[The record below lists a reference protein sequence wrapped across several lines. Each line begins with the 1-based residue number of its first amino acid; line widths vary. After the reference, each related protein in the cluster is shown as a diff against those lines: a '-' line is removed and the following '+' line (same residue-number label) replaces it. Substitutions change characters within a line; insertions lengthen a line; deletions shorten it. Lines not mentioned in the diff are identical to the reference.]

1 MLVNCVVYHEGR
13 RVHDIPVEE
22 IGQWIGRGD
31 SFVWVALKDA
41 TAEELTAMQQ
51 QFGLHELAVE
61 DARHGHQR
69 PKIEEYGDSLFA
81 VLHLAE
87 LRPVTGAASLGA
99 GEIQLGEVDIFVGP
113 DYVLS
118 VRNRSEQGFLGVRS
132 RAERE
137 PQLLQYGSSFVFYA
151 LIDAVVD
158 RYMPVIAQLESELEA
173 IEEQIFSSQTAHS
186 NIKRLY
192 ELKRKMTVMRH
203 AVVPLME
210 GVGKLYGGRV
220 PALCKNTEEYFR
232 DVYDHLYRVNAS
244 IDAMRETIATALQ
257 VNLSMVTLEQS
268 DIAKRLAGWAAI
280 FGAATTIVGVWGM
293 NFEFMPE
300 LEWQYGYPLAL
311 LIIAGVCGWLY
322 RRFRKARWL

>member
-1 MLVNCVVYHEGR
+1 MLVNCVVYQEGR
-13 RVHDIPVEE
+13 RVQDIPVEE
-22 IGQWIGRGD
+22 IGRWIGRGD

-41 TAEELTAMQQ
+41 TAEELTAMQE

-81 VLHLAE
+81 VLQLVE
-87 LRPVTGAASLGA
+87 LQPVEGRASLGA
-99 GEIQLGEVDIFVGP
+99 GEMHVGEVDIFVGP

-158 RYMPVIAQLESELEA
+158 RYVPVIAQLESELEA
-173 IEEQIFSSQTAHS
+173 IEEQIFSSETAHA

-192 ELKRKMTVMRH
+192 ELKRKMTAMRH

-210 GVGKLYGGRV
+210 GVGKLFGGRV
-220 PALCKNTEEYFR
+220 PQLCKNTAGILPRRLRPPVSRQRLDRR
-232 DVYDHLYRVNAS
+232 DARDHRHRAAGQPVDGHPRAERHRQAARGMGGDLR
-244 IDAMRETIATALQ
+244 RRHHHRRRLGHELQ
-257 VNLSMVTLEQS
+257 VH
-268 DIAKRLAGWAAI
+268 ARA
-280 FGAATTIVGVWGM
+280 
-293 NFEFMPE
+293 
-300 LEWQYGYPLAL
+300 EWHYGYPLAL
-311 LIIAGVCGWLY
+311 AVIVAVCGLLY